1 MGAAKHP
8 QALGKP
14 FLHVWSEI
22 ADDLAPIVDQ
32 AYARSSR
39 AYGRQDESALRAARI
54 SKYYDAARRENG
66 ETDGQPVMVLHQPGA
81 PAPTTAR

>member
-1 MGAAKHP
+1 MNVG
-8 QALGKP
+8 
-14 FLHVWSEI
+14 FLEPTQC
-22 ADDLAPIVDQ
+22 LLM
-32 AYARSSR
+32 ARSRR
-39 AYGRQDESALRAARI
+39 ALIEARGQPIDEMARLGRTRLRFRPARI